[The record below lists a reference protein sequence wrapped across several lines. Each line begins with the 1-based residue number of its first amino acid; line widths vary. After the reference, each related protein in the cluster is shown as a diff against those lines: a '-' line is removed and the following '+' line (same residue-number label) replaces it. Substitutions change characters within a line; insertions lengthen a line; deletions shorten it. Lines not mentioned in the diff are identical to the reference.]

1 MHNAG
6 VTVVV
11 AAGNDNA
18 NACNSSPARAA
29 NAITVGSTTNTDARS
44 SFSNYGSCLDVFAPG
59 SSITS
64 AWHTSTSATNTIS
77 GTSMASPHVAG
88 VAALYLQGNT
98 SATPATVANAITS
111 TSTTNKVTSA
121 GTGSPNRLVYSL
133 LTGSGGGGGGGGTF
147 TYTGTI
153 STSRTSSFQPG
164 TSGYSS
170 SVSGT
175 HSATLTGPSGTDFDL
190 YLQKWNGS
198 SWATVASSL
207 GSTSTENVSYNG
219 TAGTYRWRVYSYS
232 GSGTFSLTT
241 TRP

>member
-1 MHNAG
+1 
-6 VTVVV
+6 
-11 AAGNDNA
+11 
-18 NACNSSPARAA
+18 
-29 NAITVGSTTNTDARS
+29 TTPPPT
-44 SFSNYGSCLDVFAPG
+44 
-59 SSITS
+59 
-64 AWHTSTSATNTIS
+64 
-77 GTSMASPHVAG
+77 GT
-88 VAALYLQGNT
+88 
-98 SATPATVANAITS
+98 
-111 TSTTNKVTSA
+111 
-121 GTGSPNRLVYSL
+121 
-133 LTGSGGGGGGGGTF
+133 
-147 TYTGTI
+147 TYTGSLSGTGAN
-153 STSRTSSFQPG
+153 SYQPS

-175 HSATLTGPSGTDFDL
+175 HTGKLTGTGTDFDL